1 MTKCN
6 LPTASVPTCKRRK
19 LEAHSGGGRYRATE
33 ACCCCGP
40 PRRRS
45 SAGSDRRG
53 GGGPGDERHVVS
65 CEHRDDRSIHRLALS

>member
-45 SAGSDRRG
+45 SAGADRRG
-53 GGGPGDERHVVS
+53 GGGPGGMSAVWSVVS
-65 CEHRDDRSIHRLALS
+65 TVTTVRSTDSL